1 MEIGKVTVQG
11 LFDTRVH
18 YIVPSF
24 QRRYVWK
31 KDMQWEPLWLD
42 VTDKACEL
50 MEEDRAVPP
59 AGVAK
64 GLPHF
69 LGAMVLKQLP
79 TPVGQPQKR
88 LIVDGQQRLTTL
100 QLMTLAV
107 ADALKDLSVD
117 EEPEL
122 KNTEYALRQ
131 ALVNHLGQDEDR
143 YKLKPYANKDFQVFK
158 ELVDNGEPNDAKDH
172 PLVRCHRYFKSEAI
186 AWLRTGSTRKRT
198 DALVDAL
205 FRLVEVVGL
214 NLDLDEDEYVIF
226 EALNARGTPLTE
238 WEKSK
243 NHLLS
248 KSRQTSMGEREY
260 YKRFIKRFDESEWW
274 NRVVSLP
281 RFTGSHA
288 ELLLNYWLTIKLK
301 RGVQAHH
308 AYYELCAI
316 VKQEADL
323 VEMTESLCKYA
334 YIFRQLATQKKD
346 HSTQGLFRYRLGVL
360 RITVVMPLMMKL
372 NDILGPGEHF
382 DHCAR
387 IIESYLVRRQVA
399 RWVTRGYRALFID
412 LLKDVSQGVESLDPR
427 RVLVD
432 GLRNADWP
440 SDAFVQRS
448 VLQNSAS
455 PGVSSSRLRMILEAI
470 EDRMIP
476 TDLAAYD
483 KVPRNLWIEHIMPR
497 KWQQRWP
504 LPEGADHASR
514 EHAVTTFG
522 NLTLTTAKLDMSVSN
537 FEWEVKRDK
546 LKVHDNLF
554 LNKWILIDFWERWDE
569 EAIEKRSRF
578 IAQTICSIWP
588 SADELRKELEL
599 SDTDA

>member
-11 LFDTRVH
+11 LFVTGVH

-31 KDMQWEPLWLD
+31 KDTQWEPLWLD

-50 MEEDRAVPP
+50 MKEDSAVPP
-59 AGVAK
+59 AGAAK

-79 TPVGQPQKR
+79 TAVGQPQKR

-100 QLMTLAV
+100 QVMTLAV

-117 EEPEL
+117 EGPEL

-131 ALVNHLGQDEDR
+131 ALVNHFGQDDDR
-143 YKLKPYANKDFQVFK
+143 YTLKPYANKDFRVFK

-172 PLVRCHRYFKSEAI
+172 PLVRCHRYFKSEAV

-214 NLDLDEDEYVIF
+214 NLGPDEDEYVIF

-260 YKRFIKRFDESEWW
+260 YERFIKVFDESEWW
-274 NRVVSLP
+274 NGVVSLP
-281 RFTGSHA
+281 RFTGSRA

-308 AYYELCAI
+308 AYYELCAV

-334 YIFRQLATQKKD
+334 CIFRQLATQKKD
-346 HSTQGLFRYRLGVL
+346 HSIQGLFRYRLDVL

-372 NDILGPGEHF
+372 NDILGPGRQF
-382 DHCAR
+382 DHCTR
-387 IIESYLVRRQVA
+387 IIESYLVRRQVV

-412 LLKDVSQGVESLDPR
+412 LLKDVSQGAESRDPR
-427 RVLVD
+427 RVLVA
-432 GLRNADWP
+432 GLRSADWP
-440 SDAFVQRS
+440 SDAVIQRS

-476 TDLAAYD
+476 DMAARD
-483 KVPRNLWIEHIMPR
+483 KAPRELWIEHIMPQ
-497 KWQQRWP
+497 KWQQHWP

-514 EHAVTTFG
+514 EHAITTFG
-522 NLTLTTAKLDMSVSN
+522 NLTLTTAKLDRSVSN
-537 FEWEVKRDK
+537 FEWEVKRGK
-546 LKVHDNLF
+546 LKEHDNLF
-554 LNKWILIDFWERWDE
+554 LNKWVLDRFWERWDE
-569 EAIEKRSRF
+569 EAIEERSRF

-588 SADELRKELEL
+588 SGDKLRQEFGL